1 MPDRTY
7 PVESLLRP
15 VSEYY
20 AVIVYGSCAAIA
32 LLAPE
37 ALMVIEPVGYAFAA
51 GFAVRGAQRYRQ
63 ARKIRRYQKQL
74 WKIDDYALPS
84 QKIPI
89 SKKKL
94 FLGRGFAWKRRH
106 VQRLNEVE
114 NEPVYSEPGRLY
126 RAARQFEISHEHT
139 PVLRHLAALIGS
151 THWLNPLKPLPPV
164 GGQPALHAVG
174 MLEGEQDLYLDQAER
189 NGHSLI
195 LGTTRVGK
203 TRFLSVMVRQDIAN
217 GDVVIVFDPKG
228 DGELFRDMYAEA
240 VRCNRID
247 DFYFFH
253 LGYPEACARYNPVG
267 NFSRVTEIASRIS
280 SQLPGSGQSQ
290 AFREFVWRYVNV
302 IAKALTALGRKAS
315 YEQIKFYGEDIE
327 PLFIDY
333 LRFHLEQIN
342 HRNGAWQ
349 AEVAA
354 NEQGFTR
361 KEDGFKPGRMGDRSA
376 KALALNRYYRDHGV
390 GEYDVIAHS
399 LIKTFEYEKGYLDK
413 LVGSLLPLMEKLCTG
428 KTAELL
434 SPNYSDHNDPRP
446 IFDWPEV
453 IRTGGIVYVGLDALA
468 DPEVA
473 SAVGNSMFADLT
485 AVSGQIYK
493 SGVNVGL
500 PTGQVDRKVNI
511 HADEFNELIGDQF
524 IPLVNKAG
532 GAGFQVSAYTQTW
545 SDIEAR
551 VDNIAKAGQVAG
563 NFNNLFMLR
572 VLEQK
577 TAEMMT
583 RRLKQ
588 VEIAQLT
595 TISATND
602 SSNPD
607 DQAHF
612 TSRTEQRITTQRV
625 DLIHPNDLTTLPKG
639 QAFCLLDGGK
649 PYKLRIPLPVP
660 TDLADIPEEYADIAN
675 DMIKRYTS
683 SESWA
688 SFESSILPM
697 ERD

>member
-1 MPDRTY
+1 MRSTEY

-15 VSEYY
+15 VNEYI
-20 AVIVYGSCAAIA
+20 AVVVYVCCAAIS

-37 ALMVIEPVGYAFAA
+37 ALTIIAPVGYAFAG
-51 GFAVRGAQRYRQ
+51 GFLLRGAMRYRQ
-63 ARKIRRYQKQL
+63 ARAIRRYQKQL
-74 WKIDDYALPS
+74 WKIDEYALPS
-84 QKIPI
+84 HKIPS

-94 FLGRGFAWKRRH
+94 FLGRGFPWKQIH
-106 VQRLNEVE
+106 VQRLSEVE
-114 NEPVYSEPGRLY
+114 REPRYSEPGAFY
-126 RAARQFEISHEHT
+126 CWARRFEIVHEKT
-139 PVLRHLAALIGS
+139 PVLRQLAS
-151 THWLNPLKPLPPV
+151 TLSTQHWLNPLRPLPPV
-164 GGQPALHAVG
+164 GGEPALHAVG
-174 MLEGEQDLYLDQAER
+174 MLEGEQDLYLNQSDR

-240 VRCNRID
+240 KRCNRLD

-253 LGYPEACARYNPVG
+253 LGHPEVCARYNPVG

-280 SQLPGSGQSQ
+280 GQLPGSGQSQ

-302 IAKALTALGRKAS
+302 IAKALTALGKKAS
-315 YEQIKFYGEDIE
+315 YEQIKYYGEDIE

-333 LRFHLEQIN
+333 LNFHLEQIN
-342 HRNGAWQ
+342 HRDGAWR
-349 AEVAA
+349 ADVEA
-354 NEQGFTR
+354 NTASFER
-361 KEDGFKPGRMGDRSA
+361 RDDGYKPGRMGDRSTR
-376 KALALNRYYRDHGV
+376 ALALMRYYRDHALSEG
-390 GEYDVIAHS
+390 DVIAHS

-434 SPNYSDHNDPRP
+434 SPDYSDQADPRP
-446 IFDWPEV
+446 IFDWPEI

-473 SAVGNSMFADLT
+473 AAVGNSMFADLT

-493 SGVNVGL
+493 TGVNHGL
-500 PTGQVDRKVNI
+500 PTDQVQRRVNI

-545 SDIEAR
+545 SDVEAR
-551 VDNIAKAGQVAG
+551 VDSLAKAGQVAG

-572 VLEQK
+572 VLEHK
-577 TAEMMT
+577 TAEMIT
-583 RRLKQ
+583 ARLKQ
-588 VEIAQLT
+588 VEIDQLT

-607 DQAHF
+607 DHAHF
-612 TSRTEQRITTQRV
+612 TSRTEQRISTQRV

-649 PYKLRIPLPVP
+649 PFKLRIPLPVP
-660 TDLADIPEEYADIAN
+660 SDLADIPEQFADIAN
-675 DMIKRYTS
+675 NMIERYTS
-683 SESWA
+683 SDSWA
-688 SFESSILPM
+688 HYESSILPM
-697 ERD
+697 DRV